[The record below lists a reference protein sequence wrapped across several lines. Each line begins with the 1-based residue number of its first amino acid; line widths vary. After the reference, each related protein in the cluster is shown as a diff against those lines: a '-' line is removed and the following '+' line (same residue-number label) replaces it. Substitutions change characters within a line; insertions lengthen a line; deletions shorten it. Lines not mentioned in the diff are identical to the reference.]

1 MDGVLQLVLLAA
13 SACLAVVPMVALLG
27 VVWWLDR
34 YTREPAWLFG
44 LTFLWGGVGA
54 VLLALLGNTS
64 LEAVVSLVTRAAD
77 ARSAQD
83 LSWLPG
89 VATPTLVA
97 PLVEE
102 PAKALVL
109 LFVLWNRH
117 LDNMNDGFVYGA
129 AAGLGFGMTEN
140 FLYFA
145 QTSHDPGV
153 WMQTVILRTAW
164 SALMHAMSCALVGA
178 ALAYGWFRGPL
189 ATAVSAAGGLT
200 LAMAAHALWNGL
212 LTAGPLVGLGDAGMQ
227 IDLLLLPLEIAT
239 VFLGFQVTLWQEGRT
254 IQRELAEEVAAGRLP
269 AGHPERIASWYARW
283 FARDWL
289 PPQVHPRRY
298 LDTTTTLA
306 IRKDQVRRMGRRAP
320 AFYRDDVDRLRAQL
334 TRMLARAPTDAAP
347 PAR

>member
-13 SACLAVVPMVALLG
+13 SAAVAVGPMVGLLG

-54 VLLALLGNTS
+54 VLLALLGNAT
-64 LEAVVSLVTRAAD
+64 LEGLVSWVTGVVD
-77 ARSAQD
+77 ARSGAD
-83 LSWLPG
+83 LSWLPA
-89 VATPTLVA
+89 VASPTLVA

-109 LFVLWNRH
+109 LYVLWNRH
-117 LDNMNDGFVYGA
+117 LDDRNDGFVYGA
-129 AAGLGFGMTEN
+129 ASGLGFGMTEN

-145 QTSHDPGV
+145 QTSHDPGA
-153 WMQTVILRTAW
+153 WMQTVVIRTAW
-164 SALMHAMSCALVGA
+164 SALMHAMSCAIVGA
-178 ALAYGWFRGPL
+178 AVAYGWFRGGWAAAAS
-189 ATAVSAAGGLT
+189 ATAGLG
-200 LAMAAHALWNGL
+200 LAMAVHALWNGL
-212 LTAGPLVGLGDAGMQ
+212 LTVGPLLGLGDAGMQ
-227 IDLLLLPLEIAT
+227 IDLLLLPLEIAA
-239 VFLGFQVTLWQEGRT
+239 VFLGFQFTLWQEGRT

-283 FARDWL
+283 FTRDWL

-298 LDTTTTLA
+298 LDTATTLA

-334 TRMLARAPTDAAP
+334 TRMLDRATADGPPTAR
-347 PAR
+347 